1 MTKYK
6 LSMTKQAKAD
16 RDKIKNISALR
27 KKAEQLLDLIAE
39 NPYITPPDFEKLTG
53 DLNGAY
59 SRRLNKQHRLV
70 YEIREDSKEIIIIR
84 MWTHY
89 Q

>member
-1 MTKYK
+1 MISYK
-6 LSMTKQAKAD
+6 LLMTKQAKAD
-16 RDKIKNISALR
+16 RDKVKKVPALR
-27 KKAEQLLDLIAE
+27 KKVEQLLELIIE
-39 NPYITPPDFEKLTG
+39 NPYSSPPSYEKLSG

-70 YEIREDSKEIIIIR
+70 YTVNESTKEITILR

-89 Q
+89 E